1 MVAGMSRSTD
11 RTLLDAA
18 GVASAVTR
26 LGDLL
31 AGALREQ
38 GPVFLAGIPT
48 RGVVLARR
56 LKDELARHGIEAGC
70 GAVDIAMY
78 RDDLGL
84 RAGVTPLRDTELP
97 IDLDRWTIV
106 LVDDVQQTGRTARAA
121 IEAVLAFGRP
131 RRILFAV
138 LADRGGRELP
148 IRPDFTA
155 LELSARPEARVRVH
169 LAEADGGQEGILEQ

>member
-1 MVAGMSRSTD
+1 MSRTAA
-11 RTLLDAA
+11 RTLIDAA

-26 LGDLL
+26 LGNLL
-31 AGALREQ
+31 AGPLRDE

-56 LKDELARHGIEAGC
+56 LKEELARHGVEAGC

-78 RDDLGL
+78 RDDVGL
-84 RAGVTPLRDTELP
+84 RAGVSPLRDTELP
-97 IDLDRWTIV
+97 MDLDRWTVV

-121 IEAVLAFGRP
+121 IEAVLGFGRP

-155 LELSARPEARVRVH
+155 LELSASPGARVRVH
-169 LAEADGGQEGILEQ
+169 LAETDEGREGIFEQ

>member
-1 MVAGMSRSTD
+1 MPPSASC
-11 RTLLDAA
+11 TLVDAA
-18 GVASAVTR
+18 GVASAVDK
-26 LGDLL
+26 LGEIL
-31 AGALREQ
+31 ATALKDQ

-56 LKDELARHGIEAGC
+56 LKDQLARHGIETGC

-84 RAGVTPLRDTELP
+84 RAGVSPLRGTELP
-97 IDLDRWTIV
+97 MDLDRWTIV

-121 IEAVLAFGRP
+121 IEAVLGFGRP

-155 LELSARPEARVRVH
+155 LELSARPEAKVRVH
-169 LAEADGGQEGILEQ
+169 LAETDEGQEGIFEQ